1 MILALLFAAAATT
14 TAAAPLTPPTAEV
27 AEGRAAATRS
37 RQLWTVGGN
46 LRLKAGDP
54 ATAARD
60 FDQGLAIPGGSPLER
75 GELLLDRARAAQAL
89 GDLATAESRSAEA
102 ARLVP
107 ADPYLW
113 YFRTVIAVAGGDVPR
128 AKIAI
133 ARALTLA
140 PNDATLLFEQ
150 GHVASLAGED
160 AAARTAWA
168 KAIAADPNGPVGAAA
183 REALG
188 LAGVPLTVR

>member
-1 MILALLFAAAATT
+1 MILALFLAAATT
-14 TAAAPLTPPTAEV
+14 TAAAPVTPPTAEV
-27 AEGRAAATRS
+27 AEARAAATRS

-46 LRLKAGDP
+46 LRLKAGD
-54 ATAARD
+54 AAAAARD
-60 FDQGLAIPGGSPLER
+60 FDQGLAIPGGSSLER

-160 AAARTAWA
+160 GAARTAWT
-168 KAIAADPNGPVGAAA
+168 KAIAADPTGPVGGAA

-188 LAGVPLTVR
+188 LAGVPLTVK

>member
-1 MILALLFAAAATT
+1 MILALFLAAATA
-14 TAAAPLTPPTAEV
+14 TAAPVTPPTAEV
-27 AEGRAAATRS
+27 AEARAAATHS
-37 RQLWTVGGN
+37 RPLWTVGGN
-46 LRLKAGDP
+46 LRLKAGDA

-150 GHVASLAGED
+150 GHVASLAGEES
-160 AAARTAWA
+160 AARTAWA

-188 LAGVPLTVR
+188 LAGVPLTVK

>member
-1 MILALLFAAAATT
+1 MILALLFAAATT
-14 TAAAPLTPPTAEV
+14 TAATPVTPPTADL
-27 AEGRAAATRS
+27 AEARAAATHSRS
-37 RQLWTVGGN
+37 LWTLGGN

-54 ATAARD
+54 ATAAKD

-75 GELLLDRARAAQAL
+75 GELLLDRARAAHAL
-89 GDLATAESRSAEA
+89 GDLATAERGSAEA

-133 ARALTLA
+133 ARALSLA

-150 GHVASLAGED
+150 GHVANLAGEES
-160 AAARTAWA
+160 AARTAWT
-168 KAIAADPNGPVGAAA
+168 KAIAADPNGPVGGAA

-188 LAGVPLTVR
+188 LAGVPLTVK

>member
-1 MILALLFAAAATT
+1 MILALFLAAAATP
-14 TAAAPLTPPTAEV
+14 TAAPVTPPTAEL
-27 AEGRAAATRS
+27 AEARAAATHSRS
-37 RQLWTVGGN
+37 LWTVGGN
-46 LRLKAGDP
+46 LRLKAGDA

-160 AAARTAWA
+160 SAARTAWT
-168 KAIAADPNGPVGAAA
+168 KAIAADSNGPVGAAA

-188 LAGVPLTVR
+188 LAGVPLTVK

>member
-1 MILALLFAAAATT
+1 MILALLFAAATTNAAT
-14 TAAAPLTPPTAEV
+14 PVTPPTADL
-27 AEGRAAATRS
+27 AEARAAATHSRS
-37 RQLWTVGGN
+37 LWTLGGN
-46 LRLKAGDP
+46 LRLKAGDA
-54 ATAARD
+54 ATAAKD

-75 GELLLDRARAAQAL
+75 GELLLDRARAAHAL

-160 AAARTAWA
+160 SAARTAWT
-168 KAIAADPNGPVGAAA
+168 KAIAADPNGPVGGAA

>member
-1 MILALLFAAAATT
+1 MILALFLAAATA
-14 TAAAPLTPPTAEV
+14 TAAPVTPPTADL
-27 AEGRAAATRS
+27 AEARAAATHSRS
-37 RQLWTVGGN
+37 LWTVGGN
-46 LRLKAGDP
+46 LRLKAGDA
-54 ATAARD
+54 ATAAKD
-60 FDQGLAIPGGSPLER
+60 FDQGLAIPGGSSLER
-75 GELLLDRARAAQAL
+75 GELLLDRARAAHAL

-160 AAARTAWA
+160 AAARTAWT
-168 KAIAADPNGPVGAAA
+168 KAIAADPNGPVGGAA

-188 LAGVPLTVR
+188 LAGVPLTVK

>member
-1 MILALLFAAAATT
+1 MILALLFAAATA
-14 TAAAPLTPPTAEV
+14 TAAPVTPPTAEV
-27 AEGRAAATRS
+27 AEARAAATRS
-37 RQLWTVGGN
+37 RSLWTVGGN
-46 LRLKAGDP
+46 LRLKAGDA
-54 ATAARD
+54 ATAAKD
-60 FDQGLAIPGGSPLER
+60 FDQGLAIPGGSSLER
-75 GELLLDRARAAQAL
+75 GELLLDRARAAHAL

-128 AKIAI
+128 ARIAI

-150 GHVASLAGED
+150 GHVASLAGEES
-160 AAARTAWA
+160 AARTAWT
-168 KAIAADPNGPVGAAA
+168 KAIAADPNGPVGGAA